1 MSAKILAVLLGMAFF
16 PGPFSISAATIDEDT
31 AREIA
36 KGATETFVAF
46 RKDPLGKTGAS
57 EIPNKFWTTP
67 LRNLKP
73 VKVYLHMNN
82 VVVVQN
88 VAAGK
93 EEGVYIYEPYSSYL
107 PFDGQYGFA
116 LTPKPNIGNTY
127 TLGTGVFSYQKMTTN
142 QPAQLIV
149 ATNSVQETNRPSRAP
164 GSGR

>member
-1 MSAKILAVLLGMAFF
+1 MSSKIFAALLGVAVCS
-16 PGPFSISAATIDEDT
+16 GPLHTSAATIDEDT
-31 AREIA
+31 AKQIV
-36 KGATETFVAF
+36 KGATETFIAF
-46 RKDPLGKTGAS
+46 RKDPAGKTGAL

-82 VVVVQN
+82 VVVVQK
-88 VAAGK
+88 VSAGK
-93 EEGVYIYEPYSSYL
+93 EEGVYIYGTYSSHL
-107 PFDGQYGFA
+107 PFDGEYGFA

-149 ATNSVQETNRPSRAP
+149 ATNSVHETNRPSRAP
-164 GSGR
+164 GSGH